1 MSSGS
6 SVARSTALAAGVWSS
21 DSAAGGLAG
30 LRPEQIAPQPGAN
43 NSAAPP
49 LGVTVYSQADAAD
62 IAATW
67 VDLVD
72 EVSTYGV
79 LVLCNCCLMVGM
91 VASMACVITGDED
104 DPSMIAG
111 LLGVCTLCGTVVLAI
126 PTFIYLIMIWLDDD
140 DLEVPCGGNEDFES
154 IDSVVVFA
162 CVVSPGC
169 LAAPL
174 SDQLQLLV
182 LSLAYLAYLLR
193 LYVAQDHYVHHLVL
207 LQR

>member
-1 MSSGS
+1 
-6 SVARSTALAAGVWSS
+6 
-21 DSAAGGLAG
+21 
-30 LRPEQIAPQPGAN
+30 
-43 NSAAPP
+43 
-49 LGVTVYSQADAAD
+49 
-62 IAATW
+62 
-67 VDLVD
+67 
-72 EVSTYGV
+72 
-79 LVLCNCCLMVGM
+79 M

-162 CVVSPGC
+162 CAVSPGC
-169 LAAPL
+169 LAPL

-182 LSLAYLAYLLR
+182 LSLSCLLSLLTQTLR
-193 LYVAQDHYVHHLVL
+193 CAGSLCSSSRAAPTVAERKAAPALRRTQGSA
-207 LQR
+207 

>member
-1 MSSGS
+1 MPRAVWQACDRSRSRRS
-6 SVARSTALAAGVWSS
+6 QEPTTAR
-21 DSAAGGLAG
+21 
-30 LRPEQIAPQPGAN
+30 LRPW
-43 NSAAPP
+43 
-49 LGVTVYSQADAAD
+49 VTVYSQADAAD

-174 SDQLQLLV
+174 SDQLSCSCWCSHLLT
-182 LSLAYLAYLLR
+182 
-193 LYVAQDHYVHHLVL
+193 
-207 LQR
+207 

>member
-1 MSSGS
+1 MVLLLLLLRPPAPAPATPIAHHSG
-6 SVARSTALAAGVWSS
+6 RRGFWSS
-21 DSAAGGLAG
+21 DSAADGLAG
-30 LRPEQIAPQPGAN
+30 LRPEQIAPPPGAN
-43 NSAAPP
+43 NSAATPP

-79 LVLCNCCLMVGM
+79 LVLCNCFLMVVM

-104 DPSMIAG
+104 DPSMVAG
-111 LLGVCTLCGTVVLAI
+111 LLGACTLCGTAVLAI

-162 CVVSPGC
+162 
-169 LAAPL
+169 
-174 SDQLQLLV
+174 
-182 LSLAYLAYLLR
+182 
-193 LYVAQDHYVHHLVL
+193 
-207 LQR
+207 